1 MAVALDD
8 EGSGTGDEAPL
19 RLSAP
24 EKARLRE
31 IAEQIR
37 SRADSLADKLI
48 LAYQAEIPQYAVV
61 TDPVL
66 LADMKAV
73 SLTGLLCWL
82 EALDVDRP
90 IDDDLLTPVL
100 EARGRRALQGVG
112 MDAMLR
118 AYRIATRTVW
128 QEILELP
135 VDQELMAPL
144 SRRMLEFVDRLT
156 TAAESAYAAET
167 PEPDPQREE
176 RGHPA
181 LFEAVLAGQHQQYR
195 EAGALARDHCVVL
208 VETPRSTTRLSLD
221 ELAAGLAREARAAYW
236 TTRHRSV
243 VAACPVGQG
252 GGRDELLRRLERFA
266 RSRTSVDGVAVGGVA
281 RGTAETR
288 QSYREAGQALQI
300 GTRLG
305 DTASHVHDFQ
315 QLAPLA
321 ALIADRGQ
329 ARRYVQGCLASLG
342 RLAERGWVLPTLASY
357 LRHQGRL
364 KAVAADLGVH
374 HSTVKYRLNELRP
387 FLEAHAQDGD
397 RAGAVL
403 LAIRVHDYL
412 AAEQDPVLGGRTG
425 AGNSVSEDEADTSIS
440 G

>member
-1 MAVALDD
+1 MALDA

-37 SRADSLADKLI
+37 FRADSLADKLI
-48 LAYQAEIPQYAVV
+48 LAYRAEIPQYAVV

-82 EALDVDRP
+82 DALDVDRP
-90 IDDDLLTPVL
+90 IDDDLLLPVL
-100 EARGRRALQGVG
+100 EARSRRALQGVG

-135 VDQELMAPL
+135 VDQKLMAPL

-167 PEPDPQREE
+167 PEIDPHHEE
-176 RGHPA
+176 QGHPA
-181 LFEAVLAGQHQQYR
+181 LFEAVLAGQHQEQHR
-195 EAGALARDHCVVL
+195 EAGELASDHCVVL
-208 VETPRSTTRLSLD
+208 VEVLRSTTRLSLD
-221 ELAAGLAREARAAYW
+221 ELAAGLAHESRAAYW

-243 VAACPVGQG
+243 VAACPVGRG

-266 RSRTSVDGVAVGGVA
+266 RSRPSVDGVAVGGAA

-300 GTRLG
+300 GAQLG
-305 DTASHVHDFQ
+305 DTATRVHDYQ

-321 ALIADRGQ
+321 ALIADREQ
-329 ARRYVQGCLASLG
+329 ARRYVQGCLAPLG

-357 LRHQGRL
+357 LRRQGRL

-387 FLEAHAQDGD
+387 FLDAHAQDGD

-412 AAEQDPVLGGRTG
+412 AAEQDPVPGGRTG
-425 AGNSVSEDEADTSIS
+425 AGNSVPEDEADTRTT